1 MSKKIDTIIIGQ
13 GLAGSLLAFELEKK
27 SKDFLVIDNNHKHAS
42 SIVAAGLY
50 NPVVFRKPTLGFNI
64 SNVLPFALNKYE
76 ELESVL
82 AKKFLYKRPYWK
94 FFENFKTINNWEAK
108 AADEKFKEY
117 IKLPLK
123 KEFINGVE
131 NELPYAETKFT
142 GNVDLPLFLEESR
155 AYFESKK
162 CLINSELVGVN
173 YGFEIELKLSTNESY
188 KCNRLLL
195 ARGHQE
201 GNKPE
206 FAYSKVGATK
216 GDILTIKCPD
226 LKCDRTLS
234 RGFFILPI
242 GNDLYKVGATYD
254 WEDKSYVPSETAKM
268 ELAKRFENLVN
279 LPYEII
285 KHETG
290 LRPGANDR
298 RPLIGN
304 HPEHKNLFIL
314 NGLGSKGVLLGP
326 YYANQLVNHIFE
338 EQPID
343 DEVNVE
349 RMRKYYG
356 NIEN

>member
-1 MSKKIDTIIIGQ
+1 MKKVDTIIIGQ
-13 GLAGSLLAFELEKK
+13 GLAGSLIAFELEKK
-27 SKDFLVIDNNHKHAS
+27 DKDFLVIDNNHKHAS
-42 SIVAAGLY
+42 SSVAAGLY

-64 SNVLPFALNKYE
+64 ANVLPFALNKYE
-76 ELESVL
+76 EIEALL
-82 AKKFLYKRPYWK
+82 AERFLYKRPYWK

-108 AADEKFKEY
+108 AADQKFKEY

-123 KEFINGVE
+123 KEPINGVE

-142 GNVDLPLFLEESR
+142 GNVDLPLFLSKSR
-155 AYFESKK
+155 DYFELKK
-162 CLINSELVGVN
+162 CLVNSKLEEVS
-173 YGFEIELKLSTNESY
+173 YGLEIELKLSSQESL
-188 KCNRLLL
+188 KCNRLIL

-201 GNKPE
+201 GNQSE
-206 FAYSKVGATK
+206 FAYSSVGSTK
-216 GDILTIKCPD
+216 GDILIIKCPD
-226 LKCDRTLS
+226 LKCDYTLS

-242 GNDLYKVGATYD
+242 GNDSYKVGATYD
-254 WEDKSYVPSETAKM
+254 WEDKSYIPSETAKV

-290 LRPGANDR
+290 LRPGAIDR

-304 HPEHKNLFIL
+304 HAAHKNLFIF

-338 EQPID
+338 ERPID
-343 DEVNVE
+343 NEVNVE

-356 NIEN
+356 NIED